1 MYISF
6 ARVLFARVI
15 IIMNVGTPARGLQ
28 NIQLYIMKEL
38 KCPKCGNVFSVDE
51 ADYALLLNQVKN
63 AEFETE
69 LNRRLAEVQQTWE
82 SRQQAQALQ
91 AANDNQKMLFE
102 KDAQLQKKEAEI
114 QTLKLQMAK
123 ADADKKVELQSALQ
137 TKDSLI
143 QQLQNANVMAARQA
157 ELDKKSLRGQAS
169 SESLSYLMNCSS
181 TRRFICLPSTVS
193 LSEIGRVA
201 P

>member
-82 SRQQAQALQ
+82 SRQQAQTLQ

-157 ELDKKSLRGQAS
+157 ELDKKSLRRQAS

>member
-38 KCPKCGNVFSVDE
+38 KCPKCRNVFSVDE

-157 ELDKKSLRGQAS
+157 ELDKKSLRDDYENKLKAACSCRGRWPRHQRR
-169 SESLSYLMNCSS
+169 LYL
-181 TRRFICLPSTVS
+181 P
-193 LSEIGRVA
+193 
-201 P
+201 

>member
-157 ELDKKSLRGQAS
+157 ELDKKSLRRQAS

>member
-51 ADYALLLNQVKN
+51 VDYALLLNQVKN

-157 ELDKKSLRGQAS
+157 ELDKKSLRRQAS

>member
-15 IIMNVGTPARGLQ
+15 IIMNLGTPARGLQ

-51 ADYALLLNQVKN
+51 ADYAMLLNQVKN

-114 QTLKLQMAK
+114 QTPKLQMAK

-157 ELDKKSLRGQAS
+157 ELDKKSLRRQAS
-169 SESLSYLMNCSS
+169 NESLSYLMNCSS

>member
-1 MYISF
+1 MSEM
-6 ARVLFARVI
+6 R
-15 IIMNVGTPARGLQ
+15 
-28 NIQLYIMKEL
+28 
-38 KCPKCGNVFSVDE
+38 KCFSVDE

-123 ADADKKVELQSALQ
+123 ADADKKVELQSAIQ

-157 ELDKKSLRGQAS
+157 ELDKKSLRRQAS

-181 TRRFICLPSTVS
+181 TRRFSCLPSTVS

>member
-63 AEFETE
+63 AEFEIE

-114 QTLKLQMAK
+114 QTPKLQMAK

-157 ELDKKSLRGQAS
+157 ELDKKSLRRQAS

>member
-63 AEFETE
+63 AEFEIE

-82 SRQQAQALQ
+82 SRQQVQAQQ

-114 QTLKLQMAK
+114 KTLKLQMAK

-143 QQLQNANVMAARQA
+143 QQLQNANVMAACQA
-157 ELDKKSLRGQAS
+157 ELDKKSLRRQAS

>member
-114 QTLKLQMAK
+114 QTSKLQMAK

-157 ELDKKSLRGQAS
+157 ELDKKSLRRQAVRA
-169 SESLSYLMNCSS
+169 SL
-181 TRRFICLPSTVS
+181 T
-193 LSEIGRVA
+193 
-201 P
+201 

>member
-157 ELDKKSLRGQAS
+157 ELDKKSLRRKAS

>member
-63 AEFETE
+63 AEFEIE

-114 QTLKLQMAK
+114 
-123 ADADKKVELQSALQ
+123 
-137 TKDSLI
+137 
-143 QQLQNANVMAARQA
+143 
-157 ELDKKSLRGQAS
+157 
-169 SESLSYLMNCSS
+169 
-181 TRRFICLPSTVS
+181 
-193 LSEIGRVA
+193 
-201 P
+201 

>member
-114 QTLKLQMAK
+114 QTPKLQMAK

-157 ELDKKSLRGQAS
+157 ELDKKSLRRKAS